1 MTETIFYI
9 KKGRK
14 YIPHSSYSSE
24 FCDSFPKGTHL
35 VQSYPGGSSR
45 RFNIDPAYAPMIAA
59 GRVAE
64 DVISKRIMDATEI
77 RRNTRNKETPLT
89 PGQKAAWDK
98 LVEEFGPDAKQLE
111 WPSAR
116 ECAEAAV
123 KAMQEEADKLLTNP
137 MVRKAYE
144 RFLFVAELT
153 REHGK
158 TADTP

>member
-1 MTETIFYI
+1 MSNEVIFYV

-14 YIPHSSYSSE
+14 YIPHSTYSTE

-35 VQSYPGGSSR
+35 VQVYPGGSSR
-45 RFNIDPAYAPMIAA
+45 RFSIDPAYAPMIAA

-64 DVISKRIMDATEI
+64 DAISRKIMEATEI
-77 RRNTRNKETPLT
+77 RRNSRNKETPLT

-116 ECAEAAV
+116 ECAEEAV
-123 KAMQEEADKLLTNP
+123 KAMVKEADILLSNP
-137 MVRKAYE
+137 AVRKAWE
-144 RFLFVAELT
+144 HFMLVCELT
-153 REHGK
+153 KENNK
-158 TADTP
+158 

>member
-14 YIPHSSYSSE
+14 YIPYSTYSPE
-24 FCDSFPKGTHL
+24 FCDGFPKGTHL
-35 VQSYPGGSSR
+35 VDVYPGGSSR
-45 RFNIDPAYAPMIAA
+45 RYNIDPAYAPMIAA

-123 KAMQEEADKLLTNP
+123 KAMQEEADKLLADP
-137 MVRKAYE
+137 IVRKAYE

-153 REHGK
+153 KDHASNK
-158 TADTP
+158 ANS